1 MKKILSVFLAV
12 MMLITIMP
20 FGTVSVSAADAS
32 VNVNASTAASRTNAL
47 ANALNGRYFTTNQAI
62 CTSNATAACYNVNV
76 IAQSWLRNVTGKV
89 PDSYTLMPEHYYNST
104 DCVTLN
110 AWSCAGFANYC
121 LWYIYAQNTSDNV
134 RRVLINCSSFTKSNM
149 DSSGVR
155 TGDVIRVAD
164 HHSFIYISHNS
175 SGVTVL
181 DSNWSSDNKVQK
193 HTISWSWR
201 SGSTMAITRGKNWT
215 SGSDP
220 VPSLT
225 SDSKYSR
232 FKGSKAYP
240 CASSKF
246 RCYNR
251 DLVTSPGYIYV
262 DDYCTINDFYT
273 NGWCQ
278 VSCPWN
284 DGTTKTV
291 YTQISN
297 FIKTP
302 STSIGSFTAQNYMNL
317 YSTSSMGTK
326 IFRVYPNDTC
336 YTIGSSGSATQI
348 FMPHGSG
355 YYVLGWV
362 QTAEIPNPNVSY
374 TKDTRYPTPFKCR
387 VLSTEKVPAATSVG
401 GARISDMNVYVDD
414 DCVITEIYTN
424 GWCQFTCPW
433 SDGTTKT
440 LYLPLSEFINAN
452 VEPYTFKATQ
462 HTDTYFKADK
472 AKIIGWIDAGDTV
485 TVVSR
490 SGSVS
495 QAIYPADV
503 GTRCAWADT
512 EALKT
517 TYTVSYNANGGAG
530 APANQTKT
538 NGTALTLSSSIPTK
552 TGYTFAGWAT
562 SASATAAAYA
572 AGSIYTNDA
581 NVTLYAVWRI
591 NQYHI
596 TYDGNGVENAPPE
609 QTKDYGIPVNL
620 STDVPVLE
628 GFTFL
633 GWATDSNAATAEYEA
648 GATYNG
654 NADVT
659 LYAVW
664 KAIPVTLTG
673 ISITN
678 EPNIT
683 NYCLGDPFSTEGLT
697 IAASYSNEY
706 VDEMTDGFTVSSP
719 DMSTLGTKT
728 VTVTYE
734 GFTATFDITVNPA
747 TNSKLTTTSKT
758 IHSGEEFTV
767 DVNIENNPGFCYLKL
782 RLNYDAQVFEF
793 VEATNGTI
801 STDSFSTAGNALL
814 WDADSNA
821 TADGTLVTLRFRAIE
836 ELEVGNYSLGV
847 SFVEG
852 YNYKEE
858 DVAFV
863 TENAT
868 ITVVDFVCGDVTGD
882 NVINGKDLVRL
893 RKYLLTL
900 DETSGT
906 ADVEIS
912 LGADTTCDGIVNGKD
927 LVRLRKYL
935 LNYDEETGTSP
946 IVLGANG

>member
-1 MKKILSVFLAV
+1 MKKGKKLISILLACLLV
-12 MMLITIMP
+12 VSMLAFVIPTA
-20 FGTVSVSAADAS
+20 F
-32 VNVNASTAASRTNAL
+32 AASNEETIYEYMRNTMAVNCAVSCGVL
-47 ANALNGRYFTTNQAI
+47 ANIKVESGFSPTATCIDTNGLRSYGICQWNGSRFTNLKNYCSNRGLSYSSLGAQLQFLKYELEGVESSAWSKVKNQPNSASGAYTAGYNWARYFERCA
-62 CTSNATAACYNVNV
+62 SGYAT
-76 IAQSWLRNVTGKV
+76 RG
-89 PDSYTLMPEHYYNST
+89 NS
-104 DCVTLN
+104 
-110 AWSCAGFANYC
+110 
-121 LWYIYAQNTSDNV
+121 AQNTYWP
-134 RRVLINCSSFTKSNM
+134 KYSNP
-149 DSSGVR
+149 
-155 TGDVIRVAD
+155 II
-164 HHSFIYISHNS
+164 F
-175 SGVTVL
+175 
-181 DSNWSSDNKVQK
+181 
-193 HTISWSWR
+193 
-201 SGSTMAITRGKNWT
+201 
-215 SGSDP
+215 
-220 VPSLT
+220 T

-232 FKGSKAYP
+232 FKGCKAYV
-240 CASSKF
+240 CASSKVQ
-246 RCYNR
+246 CYYN
-251 DLVTSPGYIYV
+251 DLSSSPGYIYV

-562 SASATAAAYA
+562 SASATTAAYA

-581 NVTLYAVWRI
+581 NVTFYAVWKRLTYSV
-591 NQYHI
+591 QYDLCGGSGNI
-596 TYDGNGVENAPPE
+596 SEQIKEDGVDIQIA
-609 QTKDYGIPVNL
+609 TI
-620 STDVPVLE
+620 VPQQE
-628 GFTFL
+628 GFTFE
-633 GWATDSNAATAEYEA
+633 GWNTALDGSGEFYQPGSSFSKNTHTTLYAQWSIMTYSISYDANGGKTAPQNQTKEHGVDIAISTECPTKEGYCFIGWSTDKNATEVAYLPGNVFSANQDS
-648 GATYNG
+648 
-654 NADVT
+654 T

-664 KAIPVTLTG
+664 SEIA
-673 ISITN
+673 
-678 EPNIT
+678 
-683 NYCLGDPFSTEGLT
+683 ST
-697 IAASYSNEY
+697 
-706 VDEMTDGFTVSSP
+706 
-719 DMSTLGTKT
+719 DMAELN
-728 VTVTYE
+728 V
-734 GFTATFDITVNPA
+734 
-747 TNSKLTTTSKT
+747 TSKT
-758 IHSGEEFTV
+758 VHAGDEFTV
-767 DVNIENNPGFCYLKL
+767 NVNLENNPGFCYLKL
-782 RLNYDAQVFEF
+782 RVNYDASEFEF
-793 VEATNGTI
+793 IEAINGNI
-801 STDSFSTAGNALL
+801 STDSFSVSNGALL

-821 TADGTLVTLRFRAIE
+821 TEDGTLVTLKFKAVE
-836 ELEVGNYSLGV
+836 ELAEGNYSLGV
-847 SFVEG
+847 SFIEG
-852 YNYKEE
+852 YDYDEE
-858 DVAFV
+858 DATFAVK
-863 TENAT
+863 NAT
-868 ITVVDFVCGDVTGD
+868 ISVVDFVCGDVTGD

-893 RKYLLTL
+893 RRYLLTV
-900 DETSGT
+900 DESSGL

-912 LGADTTCDGIVNGKD
+912 LGADTTGDGIVNGKD

-946 IVLGANG
+946 IVLGQN